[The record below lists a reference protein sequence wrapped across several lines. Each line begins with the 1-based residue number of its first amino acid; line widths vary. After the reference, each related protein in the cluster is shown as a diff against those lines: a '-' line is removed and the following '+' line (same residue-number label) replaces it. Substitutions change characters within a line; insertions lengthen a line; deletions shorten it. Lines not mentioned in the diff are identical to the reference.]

1 MMSQL
6 QPWFYFLPAPFVLFQ
21 GIARLVF
28 QIIDVNLPNVKMTFL
43 FGNTTVIS
51 ESRFHKEDLVVIKEI
66 AIGIMVASKDPG
78 ATLMINNVVIL
89 GISLPAPQIEP
100 EFPTG
105 VILVEPGLHH
115 SIIGV
120 LETDPIAF
128 VVGNSRWEIGI
139 HFMFGDHHVSF
150 DSGFDSHKVPAALNV
165 AKDICGTLGFWD
177 PNLSGSGIQPL
188 EDPYY
193 FEPIYTPPFLGHYSS
208 RRRRS
213 AWGS

>member
-1 MMSQL
+1 
-6 QPWFYFLPAPFVLFQ
+6 
-21 GIARLVF
+21 
-28 QIIDVNLPNVKMTFL
+28 
-43 FGNTTVIS
+43 
-51 ESRFHKEDLVVIKEI
+51 
-66 AIGIMVASKDPG
+66 
-78 ATLMINNVVIL
+78 MINNVVIL

-100 EFPTG
+100 EFPSG
-105 VILVEPGLHH
+105 VTHVEPGLHH

-177 PNLSGSGIQPL
+177 PNLPGSGIQPL

-193 FEPIYTPPFLGHYSS
+193 FEPIYTPPFLGHFSS
-208 RRRRS
+208 RCHRS